1 MTDTRLYLAPLAGI
15 TDSTYRRLCYENG
28 ADAAVTEM
36 VSAKAL
42 HFMNENTCDLLRTYP
57 EEHPLIVQ
65 LFGSDPQILAEQ
77 AARVE
82 REYDFDGIDLNFGC
96 PAPKIVKNH
105 EGSFLLTQPEKIEEI
120 VRAITDVVHLPVSAK
135 IRKGFYKD
143 ENCAVEAALAAEQ
156 GGASM
161 ITVHGRTTAQMYSGK
176 ADWSVI
182 REVKEALHIPVI
194 GNGDVVDGP
203 SAERML
209 EETGCDGIMIG
220 RASRGDPWIF
230 DRIHAY
236 LRGEDDRTP
245 IQAQE
250 RIQMAIRHAEMIV
263 ADKGE
268 YTGILQMRS
277 HVIYYIKGFKGSTRM
292 RARLQS
298 ITSLEELKDLLSAY
312 LADLQAEKD

>member
-120 VRAITDVVHLPVSAK
+120 VQAITDVVHLPVSAK

-143 ENCAVEAALAAEQ
+143 ENCAVEAALAAER

-230 DRIHAY
+230 GRIHAY
-236 LRGEDDRTP
+236 LRGEGDKTP
-245 IQAQE
+245 IQARE